1 MTATPP
7 LQLPLGRERAVRFL
21 PWLIGFMTFLATLSL
36 AAALLVNALAERW
49 DQGLEGRLT
58 IQVPRSE
65 PPDPVEDE
73 QRLDDVL
80 KVLTETRGLREAE
93 VLDDSGMASIL
104 APWIDDPTLVAELR
118 FPVLIAVTLDS
129 GELSDDV
136 LQELSQ
142 RLEGIAPGTY
152 VDTHQRWLVGPIRL
166 ADSIELVAA
175 VVLLMVMASAVLAV
189 IFVTQTS
196 LTIHRSVIELLHLMG
211 ARDRYI
217 AVQFQ
222 NYSLRAALF
231 GALAGLLG
239 AGLTITAISYAVVA
253 ADQSFAQPFEVGL
266 SAWLPVS
273 ALPLAFAAVAAVT
286 ARFTV
291 LRHLARL

>member
-1 MTATPP
+1 MTGNRP
-7 LQLPLGRERAVRFL
+7 LQLPLGRERSVKFL

-49 DQGLEGRLT
+49 DQGLDGRLT
-58 IQVPRSE
+58 IQVPHVE
-65 PPDPVEDE
+65 PPDSVEDE
-73 QRLDDVL
+73 LRLDAIL
-80 KVLTETRGLREAE
+80 KVLTDTPGLREAE
-93 VLDDSGMASIL
+93 VLDDRGMANIL

-118 FPVLIAVTLDS
+118 FPVLIAVTLDG
-129 GELSDDV
+129 GELSDRV
-136 LQELSQ
+136 LQDLSE
-142 RLEGIAPGTY
+142 RLEEVAPGTY
-152 VDTHQRWLVGPIRL
+152 VDTHRRWLVGPIRL
-166 ADSIELVAA
+166 ADSIELVAV
-175 VVLLMVMASAVLAV
+175 VVLLMVMAAAVLAV

-211 ARDRYI
+211 ARDLYI

-231 GALAGLLG
+231 GALAGLFG
-239 AGLTITAISYAVVA
+239 AGLTITAISYALVT
-253 ADQSFAQPFEVGL
+253 ADDGFVQPFQLGL

-273 ALPLAFAAVAAVT
+273 ALPLAFAAVAALT
-286 ARFTV
+286 ARITV

>member
-1 MTATPP
+1 MTAPRP
-7 LQLPLGRERAVRFL
+7 LQLPLGRERSVRFL

-58 IQVPRSE
+58 IQVPHVE
-65 PPDPVEDE
+65 PPNPAEDE

-80 KVLTETRGLREAE
+80 KVLTDTPGLREAE
-93 VLDDSGMASIL
+93 VLDDSSMASIL
-104 APWIDDPTLVAELR
+104 EPWIDDPTLIADLR
-118 FPVLIAVTLDS
+118 FPVLIAVTLDG
-129 GELSDDV
+129 GELSDAV

-142 RLEGIAPGTY
+142 RLESVAPGTD
-152 VDTHQRWLVGPIRL
+152 VDTHRRWLVGPIRL
-166 ADSIELVAA
+166 ADAIELVAA
-175 VVLLMVMASAVLAV
+175 VVLLMVMAAAVLAV

-239 AGLTITAISYAVVA
+239 AGLTITAISYALIA
-253 ADQSFAQPFEVGL
+253 ADEGFAQPFQVGL

-273 ALPLAFAAVAAVT
+273 ALPLAFAVVAAVT
-286 ARFTV
+286 ARITV

>member
-1 MTATPP
+1 MKGTPP
-7 LQLPLGRERAVRFL
+7 LQLPLGRERSVKFL

-49 DQGLEGRLT
+49 DHGLEGRLT
-58 IQVPRSE
+58 IQVPHVE
-65 PPDPVEDE
+65 PPDSVEDE
-73 QRLDDVL
+73 LRLDEIL
-80 KVLTETRGLREAE
+80 KVLTDTPGLREAE
-93 VLDDSGMASIL
+93 VLDDAGMADIL
-104 APWIDDPTLVAELR
+104 APWIDDPTLVAEMR
-118 FPVLIAVTLDS
+118 FPVLIAVTLDG
-129 GELSDDV
+129 GELSDTV
-136 LQELSQ
+136 LQDLSQ
-142 RLEGIAPGTY
+142 RLEEVAPGTY

-175 VVLLMVMASAVLAV
+175 VVLLMVMAAAVLAV

-211 ARDRYI
+211 ARDLYI

-239 AGLTITAISYAVVA
+239 AGLTITAISYALVT
-253 ADQSFAQPFEVGL
+253 ADESFAQPFQVGL

-273 ALPLAFAAVAAVT
+273 ALPLAFAAVAALT
-286 ARFTV
+286 ARITV